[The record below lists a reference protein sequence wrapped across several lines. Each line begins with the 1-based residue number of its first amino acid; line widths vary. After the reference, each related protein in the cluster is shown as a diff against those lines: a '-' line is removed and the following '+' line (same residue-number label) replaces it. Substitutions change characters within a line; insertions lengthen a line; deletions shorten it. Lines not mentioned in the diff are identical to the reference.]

1 MGIEVA
7 KSSQGIFLSQLNHVL
22 HLLSEVGMVDC
33 KLVNSLIIQN
43 HKLGE
48 HSNRVPTNKKRYKI
62 LVGKLIY
69 LSYTC
74 LDIAIT
80 LLA

>member
-7 KSSQGIFLSQLNHVL
+7 KSSQGIFLSQWNHVL